1 MARVGIAVQRQKNK
15 RNVGKTYSSEQISKQ
30 LAGACL
36 KLSQRTKAIER
47 NEKNSWAKA
56 RNRSVG

>member
-1 MARVGIAVQRQKNK
+1 MARVGIDVQKDKSKKNILSK
-15 RNVGKTYSSEQISKQ
+15 YSSEQISKQ

-36 KLSQRTKAIER
+36 KLSARTKTIER

>member
-1 MARVGIAVQRQKNK
+1 MARVSIAVQIQKNRK
-15 RNVGKTYSSEQISKQ
+15 DLGKTYSSEQISKQ

-36 KLSQRTKAIER
+36 KLSKRTKVIER